1 MTTSLN
7 QHSTTAR
14 RQRGR
19 RPAHPPAREA
29 RTRRSDVAVLASYIR
44 ELWAGGGGPGGRP
57 AAPAGERGEQP
68 GAEGAEIPQCK
79 YGT

>member
-44 ELWAGGGGPGGRP
+44 ELSAAAGHPVRRP
-57 AAPAGERGEQP
+57 TDHSDELR
-68 GAEGAEIPQCK
+68 
-79 YGT
+79 

>member
-44 ELWAGGGGPGGRP
+44 ELSAAAGLPVRRP
-57 AAPAGERGEQP
+57 TDHSDELR
-68 GAEGAEIPQCK
+68 
-79 YGT
+79 